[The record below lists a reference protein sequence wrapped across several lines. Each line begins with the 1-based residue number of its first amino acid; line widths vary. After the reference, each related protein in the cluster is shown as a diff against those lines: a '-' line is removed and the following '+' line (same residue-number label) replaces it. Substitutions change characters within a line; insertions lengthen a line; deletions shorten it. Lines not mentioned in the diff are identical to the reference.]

1 MEVLVPGAEPIQ
13 ADIVFVHGLRGDRIK
28 TWDVDGVL
36 WPRDLLPKD
45 LPNARIM
52 SYSYDGMFLEIHL
65 HCSTPLLGYS
75 SQRTLDY
82 GSKNC

>member
-28 TWDVDGVL
+28 TWDLDGVL

-52 SYSYDGMFLEIHL
+52 SYGYDGMFRR
-65 HCSTPLLGYS
+65 
-75 SQRTLDY
+75 RTLDY
-82 GSKNC
+82 GSKNG

>member
-1 MEVLVPGAEPIQ
+1 MFTAVSSNCNKEQELKALSMEVLIPGVEPIQ

-28 TWDVDGVL
+28 TWDVDGVV
-36 WPRDLLPKD
+36 WPRDLLPQD

-65 HCSTPLLGYS
+65 RS
-75 SQRTLDY
+75 
-82 GSKNC
+82 

>member
-13 ADIVFVHGLRGDRIK
+13 ADIVFVHGLRGDGIK
-28 TWDVDGVL
+28 TWDVDGVV

-52 SYSYDGMFLEIHL
+52 SYSYDGVFLEIHL
-65 HCSTPLLGYS
+65 HCWMPLLGYL

>member
-65 HCSTPLLGYS
+65 HC
-75 SQRTLDY
+75 
-82 GSKNC
+82 